1 MKIDRRLPGHFASG
15 MASNIAS
22 NITSACRLPGLQ
34 AMRWH
39 TGLARTMAFGLVLA
53 LSLLAT
59 PDASA
64 QANRVVRLMVGFPP
78 GQATDLVARVLAE
91 QLGPAIGATVIVEN
105 KPGQGGSVAL
115 AQMARSA
122 PDGNT
127 LMLSALASL
136 VANPHLY
143 KSVGYDTLKDVEPIA
158 MVGDLPMVLVVNP
171 ALPVNTVREL
181 IAHAK
186 ANPDRLMHPS
196 SGNGTLSHLGM
207 EDLKRRAG
215 MTIQHV
221 PYAGSPKA
229 MADLV
234 AGNVQVAMDTVAV
247 TRPFVQSGRLR
258 AIAVTYGSRLPG
270 FPDTPT
276 IAEEG
281 FENFAISAWLALI
294 GPAGMPRDQV
304 ERISTALARI
314 VESPAVAEKY
324 STLGAVRRYLPP
336 AELKSFIGAEYSRWG
351 TIVKAVG
358 AKVD

>member
-1 MKIDRRLPGHFASG
+1 MSVLRRSRSFP
-15 MASNIAS
+15 
-22 NITSACRLPGLQ
+22 
-34 AMRWH
+34 
-39 TGLARTMAFGLVLA
+39 ARVRAVLA
-53 LSLLAT
+53 ALPLAT
-59 PDASA
+59 LFGTLAAIALASPAPAMA
-64 QANRVVRLMVGFPP
+64 QSTRVVRLMVGFPP

-91 QLGPAIGATVIVEN
+91 QLGPAIGANVIVEN

-115 AQMARSA
+115 AQLARA
-122 PDGNT
+122 TPDGNT

-158 MVGDLPMVLVVNP
+158 MVGDLPMVMVAHPSVP
-171 ALPVNTVREL
+171 ANSLREL
-181 IAHAK
+181 IAYAK
-186 ANPDRLMHPS
+186 ANPAKLMHPS

-258 AIAVTYGSRLPG
+258 ALAVTYGSRLPG

-281 FENFAISAWLALI
+281 FENFAISAWLAVI
-294 GPAGMPRDQV
+294 GPTGVPREQV
-304 ERISTALARI
+304 EKISAALARI

-324 STLGAVRRYLPP
+324 STLGAVRRYMPP
-336 AELKSFIGAEYSRWG
+336 AELKSFIATEHSRWG

-358 AKVD
+358 ATVD